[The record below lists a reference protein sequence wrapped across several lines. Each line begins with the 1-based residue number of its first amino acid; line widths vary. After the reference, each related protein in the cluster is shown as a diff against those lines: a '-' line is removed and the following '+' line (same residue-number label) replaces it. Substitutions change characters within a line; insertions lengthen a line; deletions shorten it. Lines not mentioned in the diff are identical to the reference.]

1 MSALTDIVPY
11 DLQRDVFF
19 LYLISSTESQKAFL
33 KVINDNEGQSVIKNV
48 SNPDQAGKILKKI
61 LSSKD
66 VTYWLIQIMEK
77 HDKAE
82 QKKMKKI
89 ND

>member
-66 VTYWLIQIMEK
+66 VTY
-77 HDKAE
+77 
-82 QKKMKKI
+82 
-89 ND
+89 